1 MSQLRHPNIVQFLG
15 VAYLPRSPIPV
26 LLMEKLQTSLD
37 NLLETSPNI
46 PLDVKVHL
54 LTGTAQGVVYLH
66 SHTPPIAH
74 RDLTARNIL
83 IDSGL
88 TAKITDLGVA
98 RMVNIQPGQLAATM
112 TVGPGNYLY
121 MPQETVQ
128 EEGATRYNTAID
140 IFSFGVVSL
149 FTLTQ
154 TFPKDLK
161 PHNYHDLRTGRI
173 IGRSEIERREHYI
186 QLMQAALG
194 ETHPLVKLTLNCLE
208 YLPENR
214 PSAVEV
220 LRRLKE
226 VGRTIPRNC
235 TETKLELIQQISRKD
250 NLITRKEEEI
260 RGSEVLI
267 QQIQVEHRRQ
277 LTECQA
283 QLRENQEKLS
293 EKEEEVRQK
302 ERQLFEKDRQLLDKD
317 AQNKHLQVTV
327 DLLQFSGQL
336 RSLQQIQVEHQRQL
350 TECQVQLREK
360 EEKLRQS
367 QRQISEK
374 DRQLFDKDAQIKRL
388 QVTVDSLQLS
398 GQLRSLELQ
407 LRVEGSQGSRQ
418 RDVSVAS
425 PKKVG
430 PTSTYRGC
438 PSHTCLLELR
448 KISLPVRACA
458 AGVECLVCLSVCLFV
473 CLSVCPPLFGI
484 FRRSRPLQGLI

>member
-1 MSQLRHPNIVQFLG
+1 MSQLRHPHIVQFLG
-15 VAYLPRSPIPV
+15 VAYLPGSPIPV

-54 LTGTAQGVVYLH
+54 LTGTARGVVYLH

-88 TAKITDLGVA
+88 IAKIADLGVA

-112 TVGPGNYLY
+112 TAGPGNNLY
-121 MPQETVQ
+121 MPPETVQ

-161 PHNYHDLRTGRI
+161 PPNYRDPVTRRVLGRT
-173 IGRSEIERREHYI
+173 EIERREHYI
-186 QLMQAALG
+186 QPMQAALG
-194 ETHPLVKLTLNCLE
+194 ETHPLVKLTLDCLG
-208 YLPENR
+208 YDPEDR

-220 LRRLKE
+220 LRRLEE
-226 VGRTIPRNC
+226 VGQTVPGNC
-235 TETKLELIQQISRKD
+235 TETKLELIQQIGD
-250 NLITRKEEEI
+250 LITRKEEEI
-260 RGSEVLI
+260 REKEVLI
-267 QQIQVEHRRQ
+267 QQIQLEHQRQ

-283 QLRENQEKLS
+283 QLREKEENLS
-293 EKEEEVRQK
+293 EKEEEVRLSQ
-302 ERQLFEKDRQLLDKD
+302 RQLSEKDRQLL
-317 AQNKHLQVTV
+317 
-327 DLLQFSGQL
+327 
-336 RSLQQIQVEHQRQL
+336 
-350 TECQVQLREK
+350 
-360 EEKLRQS
+360 
-367 QRQISEK
+367 
-374 DRQLFDKDAQIKRL
+374 DKDAQIKRL
-388 QVTVDSLQLS
+388 QVTVDHLQLS

-407 LRVEGSQGSRQ
+407 PREEGSQGSRQ

-430 PTSTYRGC
+430 PSVQVQPEDALYIC
-438 PSHTCLLELR
+438 TCWH
-448 KISLPVRACA
+448 
-458 AGVECLVCLSVCLFV
+458 
-473 CLSVCPPLFGI
+473 
-484 FRRSRPLQGLI
+484 

>member
-1 MSQLRHPNIVQFLG
+1 MSQLRHPHIVQFLG
-15 VAYLPRSPIPV
+15 VAYLPGSPIPV

-37 NLLETSPNI
+37 NLLETSSNI

-88 TAKITDLGVA
+88 AAKIADLGVA

-112 TVGPGNYLY
+112 TAGPGNNLY
-121 MPQETVQ
+121 MPPETVQ

-161 PHNYHDLRTGRI
+161 PSTYHDPRTRRI
-173 IGRSEIERREHYI
+173 VGRSEIERREHYI
-186 QLMQAALG
+186 RLMQAALG
-194 ETHPLVKLTLNCLE
+194 ETHPLVKLTLDCLE
-208 YLPENR
+208 YLPEDR

-226 VGRTIPRNC
+226 IGRTVPRNC
-235 TETKLELIQQISRKD
+235 TETKLELIQQIVGKD
-250 NLITRKEEEI
+250 DLITRKEEEI
-260 RGSEVLI
+260 RGKEVLI
-267 QQIQVEHRRQ
+267 QQ
-277 LTECQA
+277 
-283 QLRENQEKLS
+283 N
-293 EKEEEVRQK
+293 
-302 ERQLFEKDRQLLDKD
+302 
-317 AQNKHLQVTV
+317 
-327 DLLQFSGQL
+327 
-336 RSLQQIQVEHQRQL
+336 QVEHQRQL
-350 TECQVQLREK
+350 TECLAQLREK
-360 EEKLRQS
+360 EEKL
-367 QRQISEK
+367 SEK
-374 DRQLFDKDAQIKRL
+374 EEKVQQKERQLFENDRQLLDKDAQIKHL
-388 QVTVDSLQLS
+388 QVTVERLQLS

-407 LRVEGSQGSRQ
+407 PREEGSQGSRQ

-438 PSHTCLLELR
+438 PLCTCLLELR
-448 KISLPVRACA
+448 KISLVIF
-458 AGVECLVCLSVCLFV
+458 SVCT
-473 CLSVCPPLFGI
+473 
-484 FRRSRPLQGLI
+484 